1 MIVQARPGH
10 KRPMALYRSEVTPAL
25 PAPERTMTPRLP
37 ASLANALPRVQRH
50 GRTAARW
57 TVRTLLAAGALA
69 ALLVAAVLYV
79 LVVGIDLDAAFLR
92 GRLAADMGAAIGR
105 EVRFEG
111 PATLTLSARPKLRV
125 GGLEIADPGGFA
137 KGTLA
142 HLGEARL
149 ALDLWQLLGKRLR
162 VDELAGSDV
171 KVRLVRGADGSVNW
185 ALALGAP
192 AEDATPVPAA
202 TPDAPLAVPPIRLDL
217 ARLTLE
223 RISVEYVA
231 QDGRQHWFDLDSA
244 TGESPATGAVKLA
257 LKGRVEKSHPYSV
270 VVEGGPLAE
279 LISPS
284 HPWPF
289 SVHVDFL
296 GTALALR
303 GSVRGTT
310 GEVQFGVGTENLE
323 QVERLLQTT
332 LPKVGITALAGRVRF
347 SPGSVALEQFTA
359 IMGRTRASGELAFHD
374 GSGRRR
380 ITGRLQVDALDLR
393 PFISDSAAPEEDP
406 TSLRDTIREL
416 NAATFSLK
424 ALRDVDVDVAVAVDQ
439 WLSLP
444 GDVRDARLAV
454 RLERGRLSAPMA
466 ATVTGVALKG
476 GVDMDAAAD
485 PPRFALHL
493 GTRDSPLGGLAA
505 LLLGLPGLE
514 GRLGRLDLRVSATGD
529 QGSELVQSLDA
540 ALDVE
545 RGRLSYGNVAGAT
558 PVRFDLQRFALRLPP
573 GKPLDARLSG
583 ALLDKPFTAT
593 LRGGSL
599 AASLDQIGT
608 PIALDL
614 RSGPVAARLEGRLQ
628 EPSAD
633 AGPDVRFSLSAP
645 RADQVASWL
654 GFKAGSDAPLS
665 LSGRARMT
673 LDAWRL
679 EDFEA
684 RVGRSRVAA
693 QLART
698 GLRGSAPL
706 VTLSINADTLDL
718 AELAQLAPPPS
729 AKPRPDP
736 AQPVRP
742 MLQVP
747 ILPKGVDL
755 TDADVAVRVKRLAGA
770 PLDPGD
776 MAFDG
781 RIREGAMQPS
791 TFAARVAG
799 TPLRG
804 AVSLDLRGEVPSGA
818 LWLFAE
824 NVEAGR
830 ILRELGLA
838 RDLDA
843 SVAALRIFLQ
853 ARSSLLGDLLA
864 QSALVGNVEGG
875 RLTVRDP
882 NTRAEVRVALERGE
896 LRADPGKPVRLDL
909 TGAIDDIPVKLDLE
923 TAPAAV
929 LADTARPVTFRFGAE
944 AAQTRL
950 ALSGSIARPLGEG
963 DVELDLDAGG
973 PAFDT
978 LDRLTRTDLPPW
990 GPWRL
995 AGRLRMGASGYEV
1008 PNLTVQVGSSRLE
1021 GRGRLDTTAV
1031 PPRIQVALTAPR
1043 IQLDD
1048 FPLKEWSP
1056 VEKKPPKPGEKPAGL
1071 EEIKAKAREASNEA
1085 QKMLSPAALRRQDA
1099 YLSVKVDEVLSGTDR
1114 LGSGSLE
1121 AKLEKGRA
1129 TLGPAL
1135 VNIPGGSAEVSLYYE
1150 PTDTDVKAGT
1160 HMRVNRFDY
1169 GILARRLKPGTDLA
1183 GQFSLRVD
1191 VDSRARYLSDILRY
1205 GSGRVEF
1212 AVWPQNMKSGVIDL
1226 WAVNLL
1232 VALAPAV
1239 DGGNVSKVNCAVGRF
1254 VLDQGRLAEKTIVMD
1269 TSRMRVSG
1277 RGGAN
1282 FADETLKLRMTPQAK
1297 EPQFLSL
1304 ALPIEVGG
1312 TFQKFSI
1319 SPTAG
1324 DVLGMVGR
1332 LATSLVWVPIQKL
1345 AGRKIPADG
1354 ADVCGAE
1361 LPD

>member
-1 MIVQARPGH
+1 
-10 KRPMALYRSEVTPAL
+10 
-25 PAPERTMTPRLP
+25 MTPRLT
-37 ASLANALPRVQRH
+37 NAFARALHHVRRH
-50 GRTAARW
+50 GRAAARW
-57 TVRTLLAAGALA
+57 TRRALLATSAFMVLLLAAFVYIV
-69 ALLVAAVLYV
+69 VA
-79 LVVGIDLDAAFLR
+79 GIDLDAGFLR
-92 GRLAADMGAAIGR
+92 ARLAADMGAAMGR

-111 PATLTLSARPKLRV
+111 PAILTLSARPKLRV
-125 GGLEIADPGGFA
+125 GGLEIADPGGFGS
-137 KGTLA
+137 GTLA
-142 HLGEARL
+142 RLGEARL
-149 ALDLWQLLGKRLR
+149 ALDLWQLLRKRLR
-162 VDELAGSDV
+162 VDELSGSDV
-171 KVRLVRGADGSVNW
+171 KVRLVRSADGSVNW
-185 ALALGAP
+185 ALALGASDPAAPPAQP
-192 AEDATPVPAA
+192 AEPGAPMATPPVN
-202 TPDAPLAVPPIRLDL
+202 LDL
-217 ARLTLE
+217 GRLTLE

-231 QDGRQHWFDLDSA
+231 PDGRSHWFDLDSA
-244 TGESPATGAVKLA
+244 EGESPAAGPVKLA

-270 VVEGGPLAE
+270 AVEGAPLAE
-279 LISPS
+279 LISPA

-303 GSVRGTT
+303 GSVLGAS

-332 LPKVGITALAGRVRF
+332 LPKVGVTALAGLVRF
-347 SPGSVALEQFTA
+347 SPGSVALERFTA
-359 IMGRTRASGELAFHD
+359 IMGRTRASGELAFRD
-374 GSGRRR
+374 RGGRRR
-380 ITGRLQVDALDLR
+380 ITGQLQVETLDLR
-393 PFISDSAAPEEDP
+393 PFISDSPVAEEDP
-406 TSLRDTIREL
+406 ASLRDTIREL
-416 NAATFSLK
+416 SAATFSLT

-444 GDVRDARLAV
+444 GDVRAARLAV
-454 RLERGRLSAPMA
+454 RLEAGRLSAPMT
-466 ATVTGVALKG
+466 ATVTGVALEG
-476 GVDMDAAAD
+476 GLEIDAAAQ
-485 PPRFALHL
+485 PPRFALRL

-505 LLLGLPGLE
+505 LLLGLPGVE
-514 GRLGRLDLRVSATGD
+514 GQLGRLDLRVSATGD
-529 QGSELVQSLDA
+529 QGAELVNSLDA
-540 ALDVE
+540 ALTVE
-545 RGRLSYGNVAGAT
+545 RGRLSYGNVAGGT
-558 PVRFDLQRFALRLPP
+558 PVQFDLERFALRLPP
-573 GKPLDARLSG
+573 GKPLGAELRG

-599 AASLDQIGT
+599 AASLEQVGS
-608 PIALDL
+608 PIALEL
-614 RSGPVAARLEGRLQ
+614 RSGPVSARLEGRLQ
-628 EPSAD
+628 EPSANG
-633 AGPDVRFSLSAP
+633 GPELRFSLRAP
-645 RADQVASWL
+645 RADQVAGWL
-654 GFKAGSDAPLS
+654 GLKAGSDAPLS

-673 LDAWRL
+673 LDAWHL
-679 EDFEA
+679 DDFEA
-684 RVGRSRVAA
+684 RAGRTRLWA

-698 GLRGSAPL
+698 GLRGPAPL
-706 VTLSINADTLDL
+706 VTLSLNAETIDL
-718 AELAQLAPPPS
+718 AELAQLAPPPG
-729 AKPRPDP
+729 AKPRSDP
-736 AQPVRP
+736 ALSARP

-755 TDADVAVRVKRLAGA
+755 SDADVAVRVKRLAGA
-770 PLDPGD
+770 PLNPGD
-776 MAFDG
+776 IAFDG

-791 TFAARVAG
+791 NFAARVAD

-804 AVSLDLRGEVPSGA
+804 AVSVDLRGEVPSAA

-824 NVEAGR
+824 NVEVGR
-830 ILRELGLA
+830 VLRELGLA
-838 RDLDA
+838 RDMDA
-843 SVAALRIFLQ
+843 SVAALRLFLQ
-853 ARSSLLGDLLA
+853 ARASLLGDMLA

-896 LRADPGKPVRLDL
+896 LRADAGRPVRLDL
-909 TGAIDDIPVKLDLE
+909 AGAIDDIPVKLDLE

-929 LADTARPVTFRFGAE
+929 LADPARPVTFRFVAE
-944 AAQTRL
+944 AAQSRL
-950 ALSGSIARPLGEG
+950 ALRGSIARPLGEG
-963 DVELDLDAGG
+963 DMELDLDAGG

-995 AGRLRMGASGYEV
+995 AGRLRMGPSGYEV

-1048 FPLKEWSP
+1048 FPLKDWSP
-1056 VEKKPPKPGEKPAGL
+1056 VEKKPTTPGDKPLGL

-1085 QKMLSPAALRRQDA
+1085 QKMLSLAALRRQDA
-1099 YLSVKVDEVLSGTDR
+1099 TLTLKVDEVLSGADR

-1135 VNIPGGSAEVSLYYE
+1135 VNIPGGSAEVSLFYE
-1150 PTDTDVKAGT
+1150 PTDSGVKAGT
-1160 HMRVNRFDY
+1160 HMRVDRFDY

-1183 GQFSLRVD
+1183 GRFSLRVD
-1191 VDSRARYLSDILRY
+1191 VDSKARYLSDILRL

-1239 DGGNVSKVNCAVGRF
+1239 DGGNVSKLNCAIGRF
-1254 VLDQGRLAEKTIVMD
+1254 VLDQGRLAEKVIVMD
-1269 TSRMRVSG
+1269 TSRMRVTG

-1282 FADETLKLRMTPQAK
+1282 FADETLRLRMTPQAK

-1319 SPTAG
+1319 SPTAS

-1332 LATSLVWVPIQKL
+1332 LATSIVWVPIQKL
-1345 AGRKIPADG
+1345 TGRKLPADG

>member
-1 MIVQARPGH
+1 
-10 KRPMALYRSEVTPAL
+10 
-25 PAPERTMTPRLP
+25 MTPRLP
-37 ASLANALPRVQRH
+37 AFLARVLPRVQRQGH
-50 GRTAARW
+50 TAVRW
-57 TVRTLLAAGALA
+57 ALRALFATGALVALLLAAIA
-69 ALLVAAVLYV
+69 YV
-79 LVVGIDLDAAFLR
+79 LVVGIDLDAGFLR
-92 GRLAADMGAAIGR
+92 ARLAADMGAAIGR
-105 EVRFEG
+105 QVRFEG
-111 PATLTLSARPKLRV
+111 PATLTVSARPRLRV
-125 GGLEIADPGGFA
+125 GGLEIADPGGFDI
-137 KGTLA
+137 GTLA
-142 HLGEARL
+142 RLGEARL
-149 ALDLWQLLGKRLR
+149 ALDLWQLMGKRLR
-162 VDELAGSDV
+162 VDELMGSDV
-171 KVRLVRGADGSVNW
+171 KVRLVRGADGSANW
-185 ALALGAP
+185 ALSLGASNETTPP
-192 AEDATPVPAA
+192 AKPADPETPM
-202 TPDAPLAVPPIRLDL
+202 TVPPVNLDL

-223 RISVEYVA
+223 RVSVEYVEPS
-231 QDGRQHWFDLDSA
+231 GRSHWFDLDSA
-244 TGESPATGAVKLA
+244 TGESPAKGPVKLA
-257 LKGRVEKSHPYSV
+257 LKGRVEKTHPYAV
-270 VVEGGPLAE
+270 AVEGAPLAE
-279 LISPS
+279 LISPA

-303 GSVRGTT
+303 GSVLGTS

-332 LPKVGITALAGRVRF
+332 LPKVGVTALAGRVRF
-347 SPGSVALEQFTA
+347 APGSVVLEQFTA
-359 IMGRTRASGELAFHD
+359 IMGRTRAAGELAFGD
-374 GSGRRR
+374 KGGRRR
-380 ITGRLQVDALDLR
+380 ITGRLQVESLDLR
-393 PFISDSAAPEEDP
+393 PFISDSPTPEQDP
-406 TSLRDTIREL
+406 ASLRDTIREL

-424 ALRDVDVDVAVAVDQ
+424 ALRDVDVDVSVAVDQ

-444 GDVRDARLAV
+444 GEVRDARLAV
-454 RLERGRLSAPMA
+454 RLEAGRLSVPMA
-466 ATVTGVALKG
+466 ATVTGVALEG

-485 PPRFALHL
+485 PPRFALRL

-505 LLLGLPGLE
+505 LLLGLPGVE
-514 GRLGRLDLRVSATGD
+514 GQLGRLDLRVSATGD
-529 QGSELVQSLDA
+529 QGAELVKSLDA
-540 ALDVE
+540 ALAVE
-545 RGRLSYGNVAGAT
+545 RGRLSYGNVAGGT

-573 GKPLDARLSG
+573 GKPLGAEVRG

-599 AASLDQIGT
+599 AESLEQVGS
-608 PIALDL
+608 PIALEL
-614 RSGPVAARLEGRLQ
+614 RSGPVMARLEGRLQ

-633 AGPDVRFSLSAP
+633 AGPKLRFSLSAP
-645 RADQVASWL
+645 RADQVAGWL
-654 GFKAGSDAPLS
+654 GLKAGSDAPLS

-679 EDFEA
+679 DDFEA
-684 RVGRSRVAA
+684 RAGRTRLWA

-698 GLRGSAPL
+698 GLRGASPL
-706 VTLSINADTLDL
+706 VTLSLNAETIDL
-718 AELAQLAPPPS
+718 GELAQLAPPPV
-729 AKPRPDP
+729 PRPKTTP
-736 AQPVRP
+736 AEPARPV
-742 MLQVP
+742 LQIP

-755 TDADVAVRVKRLAGA
+755 TDADVAVRVKRVAGA
-770 PLDPGD
+770 PLDAGD
-776 MAFDG
+776 IAFDG

-791 TFAARVAG
+791 TFAARVAA

-804 AVSLDLRGEVPSGA
+804 AVSLDLRGEVPSGS

-843 SVAALRIFLQ
+843 SVAALRVFVQ
-853 ARSSLLGDLLA
+853 ARASLLGDMLA
-864 QSALVGNVEGG
+864 QSSLLGNVEGG

-909 TGAIDDIPVKLDLE
+909 AGAIDGIPVKLDLE

-929 LADTARPVTFRFGAE
+929 LADPARPVSFRFGAE

-950 ALSGSIARPLGEG
+950 ALNGTIARPLGEG
-963 DVELDLDAGG
+963 DVELELDMGG
-973 PAFDT
+973 PSFDT

-995 AGRLRMGASGYEV
+995 AGKLRMGASGYEV
-1008 PNLTVQVGSSRLE
+1008 PNLTVQVGSSRLD

-1056 VEKKPPKPGEKPAGL
+1056 VEKKPPKPDEKPLGL

-1085 QKMLSPAALRRQDA
+1085 EKMLSPAALRRQNA
-1099 YLSVKVDEVLSGTDR
+1099 TLTVKVDEVLSGADR
-1114 LGSGSLE
+1114 LGSGSFE
-1121 AKLEKGRA
+1121 ATLEKGRA

-1135 VNIPGGSAEVSLYYE
+1135 VNIPGGAAELSLYYE

-1183 GQFSLRVD
+1183 GRFSLRVD
-1191 VDSRARYLSDILRY
+1191 VDSRARYLSDILRF

-1269 TSRMRVSG
+1269 TSRMRVTG

-1319 SPTAG
+1319 SPTAV

-1332 LATSLVWVPIQKL
+1332 LATSIVWVPIQKL
-1345 AGRKIPADG
+1345 SGRKIPADG
-1354 ADVCGAE
+1354 ADVCSAE